1 MTGTGISHG
10 AVSVMNAI
18 PCGIGS
24 TIGIGLRTEARFE
37 PSGRIE
43 IELADR
49 SGMDDSLARACVSR
63 ALESIGESVEGYRLT
78 VSTQIPPSMGLKSSS
93 SVCNAV
99 IAAVLDEFGA
109 EMDPLDAI
117 RLGVECAKECGV
129 TITGAFDDACGCGLG
144 GLVVTD
150 NSKNE
155 LLRRLEI
162 PEYDVVVCLPDRTI
176 PKSKVPVERYRELR
190 EEYESLVPRIED
202 GYLEVLT
209 ANGAFVESIVGRCGM
224 AERAL
229 EAGALAAGI
238 TGTGPA
244 TAVIAD
250 PGDGR
255 RIADELG
262 CPALLT
268 RTLRWTLFS
277 TEEGRRAR

>member
-1 MTGTGISHG
+1 MTGIGRSHG

-24 TIGIGLRTEARFE
+24 TIGIGLATEARFE
-37 PSGRIE
+37 PSDSIE
-43 IELADR
+43 VILNDR
-49 SGMDDSLARACVSR
+49 PGMDDTLVRTCVSR
-63 ALESIGESVEGYRLT
+63 ALDRIGESEKGYRLS
-78 VSTQIPPSMGLKSSS
+78 VSTEIPPSMGLKSSS

-99 IAAVLDEFGA
+99 IAAVLDNYGC
-109 EMDPLDAI
+109 EMDSLDAI
-117 RLGVECAKECGV
+117 RLGVECAMACGV

-144 GLVVTD
+144 GLVVTN

-155 LLRRLEI
+155 LLYRLEI
-162 PEYDVVVCLPDRTI
+162 PDYDVVVCLPDRTI
-176 PKSKVPVERYRELR
+176 PKNKVPVDRYRALKG
-190 EEYESLVPRIED
+190 EYEALVPKIKE

-209 ANGAFVESIVGRCGM
+209 ANGAFVEGIVGKLGI

-229 EAGALAAGI
+229 EAGAIAAGI

-244 TAVIAD
+244 TAVLAD

-262 CPALLT
+262 CPALIT
-268 RTLRWTLFS
+268 RTL
-277 TEEGRRAR
+277 